1 MRGVIG
7 REPELG
13 AIERFLGLL
22 DDGPAVLFLDGEPG
36 IGKTALVRSAVDAA
50 TARGHRVLSCAGTP
64 ADARLAFAALG
75 DLLGDVP
82 LEQALSR
89 SSVQLRAL
97 DAALLRGDD
106 PVSGEVD
113 LGAVSAATLS
123 VLRWLGSQGPVVV
136 AVDDL
141 PWLDAPSRSVLAFCA
156 RRLPSG
162 VGLLAS
168 RRTDAAAPPVNRA
181 AGLLDP
187 DRVAAVTVTGLS
199 ADELRRLVRAHASTT
214 PERRLL
220 NRIVEVSGGNPLY
233 ALELLHGLPGAAG
246 ANAEL
251 VLPASLVEMVRARVA
266 GLGRRQRSVLL
277 AVAAMA
283 APTLMVLTEALGP
296 GVVEAL
302 SEPERR
308 GILTVDS
315 QRVAFTHPV
324 LAEGIYSR
332 ATAAERRDVHR
343 SLSAVSVDVEDR
355 ARHLAA
361 AGILPEALVALEDAA
376 AEVRTRGAPD
386 SAAELL
392 ELALDLGA
400 DRALV
405 VRAAEHRFDA
415 GDTRGA
421 VRMLDE
427 AIASLPAGVPRAEA
441 LMLLGEI
448 RYKDDSFPDARVLLD
463 RARQEAGGD
472 ERLLLMSELRL
483 AFTLYNLGQMERA
496 SELSQAALERA
507 DRLGEDGLLAQA
519 LAVSVIVDFS
529 LGRNLDEPRLARAL
543 ELQDSGQRTGAEL
556 HPGLIASFVFQ
567 WSGRFDRARTQLDEV
582 CAQYL
587 ELGEESSLAWASFVR
602 VWVESASGDGPST
615 MEAAALA
622 RDRLLLLDTVAGR
635 ALALAAEGE
644 AAAYTGRYDDA
655 RRACEESLA
664 LFSRSGWTTW
674 SWFPRMTLGS
684 LELARGDS
692 TAAVAALDP
701 IVTVLSEHGDDY
713 DPAPGGI
720 LFAGDAAES
729 LVAVGR
735 VSEAEEIVERLEVQG
750 QALGRPWAMAVGAR
764 CRALLQAA
772 EGDLV
777 AAEASLVRAM
787 TVHDGLAMPVER
799 ARTLLTLGRVHRAQ
813 RQRRL
818 AREVLEEARSILE
831 TVGSPLWRDRVDEE
845 LARLGLRHRTLTG
858 LSASEERVARLA
870 ASGLTNRQVAAR
882 LSISPKTVEAHLSR
896 AYVKLGVHSRA
907 ELGARM
913 AAESSSTL
921 SG

>member
-22 DDGPAVLFLDGEPG
+22 DDGPALLLLDGEPG

-50 TARGHRVLSCAGTP
+50 TVRGHRVLSCAGTP
-64 ADARLAFAALG
+64 AEARLAFAALG

-89 SSVQLRAL
+89 SSLQRRAL
-97 DAALLRGDD
+97 DAALLRGDE

-113 LGAVSAATLS
+113 IGAVSAAALS
-123 VLRWLGSQGPVVV
+123 VLRWLGAQGPVVV

-141 PWLDAPSRSVLAFCA
+141 PWLDAPSRRVLEFCA
-156 RRLPSG
+156 RRLPSR

-168 RRTDAAAPPVNRA
+168 RRTDGAAPPVNRV

-187 DRVAAVTVTGLS
+187 DRVAAVTLTGLG
-199 ADELRRLVRAHASTT
+199 ADAMGRLVRAHASGTL
-214 PERRLL
+214 ERRLL

-233 ALELLHGLPGAAG
+233 ALELLHGLPAAD
-246 ANAEL
+246 ADAEL
-251 VLPASLVEMVRARVA
+251 VLTPSLVEMVRARVA

-296 GVVEAL
+296 GVVDAM

-308 GILTVDS
+308 GILTVDN

-332 ATAAERRDVHR
+332 ATAAERREVHR
-343 SLSAVSVDVEDR
+343 RLSEVSVDIEDR

-361 AGILPEALVALEDAA
+361 ARILPQALVALEDAA

-392 ELALDLGA
+392 ELALDLGGA
-400 DRALV
+400 PALV

-421 VRMLDE
+421 VRMLEE

-472 ERLLLMSELRL
+472 ARLTLMSELRL
-483 AFTLYNLGQMERA
+483 AFTLYNLGEMQRA
-496 SELSQAALERA
+496 SELGHAALERA
-507 DRLGEDGLLAQA
+507 ERLGDDGLLAQA

-543 ELQDSGQRTGAEL
+543 ELQDRGQRTGAEL
-556 HPGLIASFVFQ
+556 HPGLIAAFLFQ
-567 WSGRFDRARTQLDEV
+567 WTGRYDRARSQLDEV
-582 CAQYL
+582 CGQYL

-602 VWVESASGDGPST
+602 VWVESASGDGRST
-615 MEAAALA
+615 TAAASLA

-635 ALALAAEGE
+635 ALAFAAEGE

-664 LFSRSGWTTW
+664 LFARSGWTTW

-684 LELARGDS
+684 LELARGDPV
-692 TAAVAALDP
+692 AALAALDP
-701 IVTVLSEHGDDY
+701 IVAVLRDDGDDY

-735 VSEAEEIVERLEVQG
+735 VGEAEGIVHRLEVQG
-750 QALGRPWAMAVGAR
+750 HALGRPWAMAVGAR
-764 CRALLQAA
+764 CRALLEVAGGDPAAA
-772 EGDLV
+772 EK
-777 AAEASLVRAM
+777 SLARAM

-799 ARTLLTLGRVHRAQ
+799 ARTLLALGRVHRAQ

-818 AREVLEEARSILE
+818 ARDVLEEARSILE
-831 TVGSPLWRDRVDEE
+831 EVGSPLWLARVDEE
-845 LARLGLRHRTLTG
+845 LARLGLRHRTVTG

-870 ASGLTNRQVAAR
+870 ASGLTNRQVAGR

-896 AYVKLGVHSRA
+896 AYAKLGVHSRA

-913 AAESSSTL
+913 AADTPVSRP
-921 SG
+921 